1 VNELLFS
8 GRNRNAGIREQ
19 DMLKVSPLRGTEGS
33 NPVSYGRQSANLRF
47 LSGGAKSAGR
57 RGGNYGIDYLG
68 PDCAA
73 LGLLGIYLYD
83 PNGIPLEFA
92 CQPEDGEAHRRC
104 SPASLRRKRKRV
116 ANWRPYRASLLNGSK
131 HASSHCPSDRATSVL
146 KRWSAV
152 ARGYT

>member
-1 VNELLFS
+1 M
-8 GRNRNAGIREQ
+8 I
-19 DMLKVSPLRGTEGS
+19 SPTSPSLRSPAALPRWSTPVGLCRGTSGS
-33 NPVSYGRQSANLRF
+33 NPFPSGRQSANLRF

-57 RGGNYGIDYLG
+57 RGGNYGIDYIG

-116 ANWRPYRASLLNGSK
+116 ANWRPYRRHS
-131 HASSHCPSDRATSVL
+131 
-146 KRWSAV
+146 
-152 ARGYT
+152 